1 MTGGIGMSSGQAHSA
16 HRTANAGQ
24 PPQVMVAA
32 DGISRTFGSG
42 HTAVHALRG
51 VSFTVD
57 RGQLVAFRGRSGSGK
72 TTLLNIIGGLDDP
85 TAGRVWVDGREVNR
99 MTERERLALRRDRIA
114 FIFQSFGLVPMLSAA
129 ENVGIPLR
137 IAGLRAS
144 ERRERV
150 AAMLALTGV
159 SSHAAHRPDELS
171 GGQQQRVAIARA
183 LAGRPG
189 LLIAD
194 EPTSQLDLET
204 GRQIMELLLSVVRS
218 EGITALVATHD
229 EALIDLADKVIVAGG
244 RVHRRRRGRIGAIR
258 AWAGDVLPR
267 PPGPDPRGCC
277 WPASRSRSCSP
288 PGSRPCSGPSRPRL
302 SRPERRASSL
312 PRRAG

>member
-1 MTGGIGMSSGQAHSA
+1 
-16 HRTANAGQ
+16 
-24 PPQVMVAA
+24 
-32 DGISRTFGSG
+32 
-42 HTAVHALRG
+42 
-51 VSFTVD
+51 
-57 RGQLVAFRGRSGSGK
+57 
-72 TTLLNIIGGLDDP
+72 
-85 TAGRVWVDGREVNR
+85 
-99 MTERERLALRRDRIA
+99 
-114 FIFQSFGLVPMLSAA
+114 MLSAA

-137 IAGLRAS
+137 IAGVRPS

-150 AAMLALTGV
+150 AAMLALTGL

-229 EALIDLADKVIVAGG
+229 EALIDLADKVIVAGRTGCRRDRQAAERPRSGDAGADCAGLGLSFLARRARSSWLLLGCVAVTVLLATGLAAAGWTFAAAVIPPGAQSILAAPQG
-244 RVHRRRRGRIGAIR
+244 RVIGLSGVVERRRAGCHRRAADRCLAAQGL
-258 AWAGDVLPR
+258 AGDRLPDGR
-267 PPGPDPRGCC
+267 RAVGEPDPR
-277 WPASRSRSCSP
+277 SRRPGAVRAEPSP
-288 PGSRPCSGPSRPRL
+288 VLGLPPPVEWQIQVGALNGIRPR
-302 SRPERRASSL
+302 RR
-312 PRRAG
+312 

>member
-1 MTGGIGMSSGQAHSA
+1 MNSVRAQGAHGTDSSGQ
-16 HRTANAGQ
+16 R
-24 PPQVMVAA
+24 PEVMVAA
-32 DGISRTFGSG
+32 DGICRTFGAG

-51 VSFTVD
+51 VSFTVG
-57 RGQLVAFRGRSGSGK
+57 RGQLVAVRGRSGSGK
-72 TTLLNIIGGLDDP
+72 TTLLNIIGGLDDA

-99 MTERERLALRRDRIA
+99 MTERERLALRRNGVA

-137 IAGLRAS
+137 IAGVRPA

-150 AAMLALTGV
+150 AAMLALTGL

-204 GRQIMELLLSVVRS
+204 GRQIMQLLLSVVRS

-229 EALIDLADKVIVAGG
+229 EALVGLADSVISLEDGSVAG
-244 RVHRRRRGRIGAIR
+244 IE
-258 AWAGDVLPR
+258 
-267 PPGPDPRGCC
+267 
-277 WPASRSRSCSP
+277 SR
-288 PGSRPCSGPSRPRL
+288 
-302 SRPERRASSL
+302 
-312 PRRAG
+312 

>member
-1 MTGGIGMSSGQAHSA
+1 MNSGQAYPASGV
-16 HRTANAGQ
+16 ANAGP

-32 DGISRTFGSG
+32 DGICRTFGSG
-42 HTAVHALRG
+42 HTAVQALRG

-57 RGQLVAFRGRSGSGK
+57 RGQLVALRGRSGSGK

-85 TAGRVWVDGREVNR
+85 TAGQVWVDGREVNR
-99 MTERERLALRRDRIA
+99 MSENKRLALRRDTIA
-114 FIFQSFGLVPMLSAA
+114 FIFQSFGLVPMLTAA

-137 IAGLRAS
+137 IDGLRPA
-144 ERRERV
+144 ERRERT
-150 AAMLALTGV
+150 AAMLALTGM
-159 SSHAAHRPDELS
+159 SSHAAHRPGELS

-218 EGITALVATHD
+218 EGVTALVATHD
-229 EALIDLADKVIVAGG
+229 EALIDLADSVIVLE
-244 RVHRRRRGRIGAIR
+244 
-258 AWAGDVLPR
+258 D
-267 PPGPDPRGCC
+267 
-277 WPASRSRSCSP
+277 
-288 PGSRPCSGPSRPRL
+288 GSVTTISGS
-302 SRPERRASSL
+302 
-312 PRRAG
+312 

>member
-1 MTGGIGMSSGQAHSA
+1 MWCNCCVVSTD
-16 HRTANAGQ
+16 NAE
-24 PPQVMVAA
+24 PAPQVMVAA
-32 DGISRTFGSG
+32 DVVSRTFGSG

-57 RGQLVAFRGRSGSGK
+57 RGQLVVLRGRSGSGK

-85 TAGRVWVDGREVNR
+85 TGGRVWVDGREVSR
-99 MTERERLALRRDRIA
+99 MSERQRLALRRDKVA
-114 FIFQSFGLVPMLSAA
+114 FIFQAFGLVPMLSAA

-137 IAGLRAS
+137 IEGVRPS
-144 ERRERV
+144 QRRERV
-150 AAMLALTGV
+150 AAMLAVTGM
-159 SSHAAHRPDELS
+159 SGHALHRPDELS

-204 GRQIMELLLSVVRS
+204 GRQIMELLLRVVRS

-229 EALIDLADKVIVAGG
+229 EALVDLADKVILLEDGSVST
-244 RVHRRRRGRIGAIR
+244 VR
-258 AWAGDVLPR
+258 ATT
-267 PPGPDPRGCC
+267 
-277 WPASRSRSCSP
+277 AS
-288 PGSRPCSGPSRPRL
+288 GTT
-302 SRPERRASSL
+302 ER
-312 PRRAG
+312 